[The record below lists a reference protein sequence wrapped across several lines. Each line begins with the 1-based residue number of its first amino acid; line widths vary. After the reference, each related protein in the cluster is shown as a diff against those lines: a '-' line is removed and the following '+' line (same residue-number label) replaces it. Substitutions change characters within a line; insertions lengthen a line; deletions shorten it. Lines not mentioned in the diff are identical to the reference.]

1 MRTPITIS
9 LETDFIVKIDNA
21 KGRNEPRSRFLE
33 DIISDHLGKPEGKIP
48 QSKVSKTTNRGRTK

>member
-9 LETDFIVKIDNA
+9 LETEFIVKIDNA

-33 DIISDHLGKPEGKIP
+33 DIISDYLGKPEEKIP
-48 QSKVSKTTNRGRTK
+48 QPKVSKTTKSKETR